1 MKRARTDVEHSHRV
15 QVKQCTFHLSLIAG
29 EFAASGIAEPS
40 VDLASLKCDA
50 SDASDVNSWSVML
63 VMLRMSG
70 FAVAQRF
77 DPGLQKLQNCY
88 NVTIDGFILKNLA
101 GDPRSRM
108 ANARSVAGKD
118 GSR

>member
-1 MKRARTDVEHSHRV
+1 M
-15 QVKQCTFHLSLIAG
+15 
-29 EFAASGIAEPS
+29 EFE
-40 VDLASLKCDA
+40 
-50 SDASDVNSWSVML
+50 
-63 VMLRMSG
+63 LRMSG

-88 NVTIDGFILKNLA
+88 NTIDGDFILKNLA
-101 GDPRSRM
+101 GDPCSRM

>member
-1 MKRARTDVEHSHRV
+1 MEFEQLRV
-15 QVKQCTFHLSLIAG
+15 
-29 EFAASGIAEPS
+29 
-40 VDLASLKCDA
+40 
-50 SDASDVNSWSVML
+50 
-63 VMLRMSG
+63 SG

-88 NVTIDGFILKNLA
+88 NVTIDGDFILKNLA